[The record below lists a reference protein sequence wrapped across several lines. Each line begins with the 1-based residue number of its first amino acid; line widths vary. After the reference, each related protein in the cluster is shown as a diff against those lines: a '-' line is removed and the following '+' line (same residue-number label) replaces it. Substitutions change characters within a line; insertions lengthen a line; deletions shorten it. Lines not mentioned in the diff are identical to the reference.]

1 MPHRTPGPIPVLL
14 LLMACSHSAPVPTGP
29 GEPGGP
35 FSPAQPTPLTLS
47 SFDDIHPATSGAGY
61 ISYQFRRGTP
71 DRDLC
76 AGILPDRGGQRV
88 AEVCAWELDDLSR
101 SDLFGAAVLLGE
113 DRLAFTRHEG
123 GLGSPAPSDG
133 GLYVGSARFPRTAT
147 RVLTLLDRPAGA
159 SARWDLLVDP
169 RQTGPDEITALA
181 SQWVIGPTVAF
192 GPPDT
197 VLVGVEIA
205 QINLATTPASI
216 TVIAPAP
223 GAVAWALD
231 PVDGAY
237 YFLRPTYAPP
247 ADSLFKPIADTIFLA
262 SGTTTVPIYGR
273 PTVPNTIGGRLDG
286 FAIHGGRL
294 FVARRW
300 FEFPTVGPRILQT
313 ASQVAE
319 VVDGVDRLP
328 FGSRLGPNGDRWE
341 RLAITADGSGL
352 IAESILGNAR
362 DLVRFEVDP

>member
-1 MPHRTPGPIPVLL
+1 MRHRLAVLL
-14 LLMACSHSAPVPTGP
+14 LLAACSHSSPVPTGP

-35 FSPAQPTPLTLS
+35 FFPAQPTRLTLS

-76 AGILPDRGGQRV
+76 AGVLPDRGGQRV

-113 DRLAFTRHEG
+113 DRLAFTRHQG

-133 GLYVGSARFPRTAT
+133 GLYVGSARYPRTAT
-147 RVLTLLDRPAGA
+147 RVLSLLDRPAGA

-181 SQWVIGPTVAF
+181 SQWVIGPTVPF

-205 QINLATTPASI
+205 RINVATNPASI

-223 GAVAWALD
+223 GAIAWALD

-237 YFLRPTYAPP
+237 YVHQPTYAPP
-247 ADSLFKPIADTIFLA
+247 AAPLFRIIADTILRVSA
-262 SGTTTVPIYGR
+262 TGTVPIYGR
-273 PTVPNTIGGRLDG
+273 PTVPNTTGGQLDG

-300 FEFPTVGPRILQT
+300 FEPAQT
-313 ASQVAE
+313 AARLAE
-319 VVDGVDRLP
+319 VIDGVDQIPL
-328 FGSRLGPNGDRWE
+328 GSRLGPNGDRWG
-341 RLAITADGSGL
+341 RLAITADGTGL
-352 IAESILGNAR
+352 IAESVLGNAR
-362 DLVRFEVDP
+362 DLDRYEVGS